1 MSINDN
7 NIVWHNTSVDRD
19 HREELL
25 NQKGLLIW
33 FTGLS
38 GAGKSTIANALSIKL
53 HQNSY
58 LTYMLDGD
66 NLRHGLNSNLG
77 FSKEDRIEN
86 IRRVKEVS
94 KLFVDAGIITL
105 ATFISPFKED
115 RQGIRDLLKDRFI
128 EVFVDCDLE
137 VCEDRDPKGLY
148 KKARGGL
155 IKDFTGIDSPYE
167 KPDNPEITIH
177 SHKNTVDECV
187 EHIIK
192 YLIDKQYLIKQQK
205 KED

>member
-1 MSINDN
+1 MEFNKDN
-7 NIVWHNTSVDRD
+7 NIVWHNTSIARA

-38 GAGKSTIANALSIKL
+38 GAGKSTIANALAIKL
-53 HQNSY
+53 HSNSY

-66 NLRHGLNSNLG
+66 NLRHGLNANLG
-77 FSKEDRIEN
+77 FSMEDRVEN

-94 KLFVDAGIITL
+94 ALFVDAGVITL
-105 ATFISPFKED
+105 ATFISPFKAD
-115 RQGIRDLLKDRFI
+115 RQGIRDLLGDRFV
-128 EVFVDCDLE
+128 EVFIDCDIE
-137 VCEDRDPKGLY
+137 VCEERDPKGLY

-167 KPDNPEITIH
+167 KPDNAEITIH
-177 SHKNTVDECV
+177 SHRNTIEECV
-187 EHIIK
+187 DSIIT
-192 YLIDKQYLIKQQK
+192 YLQDRGFLVK
-205 KED
+205 K